1 MNADTYENFSK
12 FPEIGG
18 SIVLNDQ
25 TKTDLSA
32 DQTTFLKERLKA
44 FIKKETKR
52 SVKKA
57 IKKALRKNR
66 KKKRKFV
73 KWEKVK
79 TCFKKMGDILLK
91 KFQKVIP
98 GVIIGGITTGIT
110 KVFSALTA
118 KLFQGRR
125 CSIS

>member
-18 SIVLNDQ
+18 LIALDDQ
-25 TKTDLSA
+25 AKTDQSA
-32 DQTTFLKERLKA
+32 DQNAIFKEQLKA
-44 FIKKETKR
+44 FIKAESKK
-52 SVKKA
+52 SAKKA

-79 TCFKKMGDILLK
+79 TCFKKMGDILLQK
-91 KFQKVIP
+91 LQKVIP

-125 CSIS
+125 CSI